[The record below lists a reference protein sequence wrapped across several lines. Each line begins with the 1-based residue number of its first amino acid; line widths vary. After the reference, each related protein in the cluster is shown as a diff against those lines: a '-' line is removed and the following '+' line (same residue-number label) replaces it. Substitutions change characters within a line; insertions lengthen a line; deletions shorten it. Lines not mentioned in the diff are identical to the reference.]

1 MYSKIMVPLDGSPL
15 SECVLEP
22 AKTIVKALGL
32 HELTLFM
39 TVEPAD
45 SMVLRGGYGTQDRIK
60 AQKQAESA
68 EKDYLAR
75 IAGSLE
81 AEGLK
86 TDTVVTY
93 GLAGE
98 EILKYAKGAGVDLII
113 MSSHGR
119 SGISRRLSG
128 SVANKV
134 INHSSIPVLIVPSRS
149 SCRA

>member
-1 MYSKIMVPLDGSPL
+1 MYNKIMVPLDGSPL
-15 SECVLEP
+15 SECALEP

-45 SMVLRGGYGTQDRIK
+45 SMLLRGGFGTQDRIK
-60 AQKQAESA
+60 AQTQAESA

-75 IAGSLE
+75 IAGRLE

-98 EILKYAKGAGVDLII
+98 EILKYAKGAAVDLII

-128 SVANKV
+128 SVATKV